1 MPDVI
6 MGVITGLLPVVALA
20 ILMLLVPPFI
30 KWMGKISGRLTIQ
43 QVESYC
49 QSWYFAF
56 QVVNVFLAIALGSS
70 AAAVATQI
78 VQNPGEALQKLSSSF
93 PKSVNF
99 YYSYLC
105 LQGLTI
111 SSGVLL
117 QIVALI
123 LSHILGRILM
133 VPQELNG
140 QDGIL

>member
-1 MPDVI
+1 M
-6 MGVITGLLPVVALA
+6 
-20 ILMLLVPPFI
+20 
-30 KWMGKISGRLTIQ
+30 
-43 QVESYC
+43 
-49 QSWYFAF
+49 
-56 QVVNVFLAIALGSS
+56 GSS

-123 LSHILGRILM
+123 FVSHFGKNFGWYPRAKWTRWNTLGQPAYSTLYPGFQLLTVIALSYS
-133 VPQELNG
+133 VVAP
-140 QDGIL
+140 